1 MSTRMDDDDHN
12 DDYAAHR
19 WQPSPDDLAW
29 INDQAREY
37 AERKREEESSN
48 VVPIES
54 EAAII
59 ERTFPRIDWSELFA
73 TEDEGERW
81 IIEPVLAEGRSTALY
96 SKPKAGKSLLVL
108 ELAVNVS
115 RGFAALGVKP
125 PRPYRV
131 LYVDFEND
139 PRGDVRSRLEDMGY
153 GQEEADAGA
162 LDNLYYL
169 SFPRLSAL
177 DTAQGGGEL
186 LAIVEQYEC
195 EVVII
200 DTVSRTV
207 AGEENDNNTWLGF
220 YRNTGVHLKARGVAY
235 LRLDHSGKD
244 AEKGMR
250 GGSAKYGDVDMV
262 WRLTAQSE
270 TVIELECT
278 DHRMRVENDR
288 LTLVRESDPELYH
301 RVAAGHEKAGLTAVE
316 KRIEADIK
324 SFGFTFDVT
333 ASEVYKAMKTAGKGG
348 RKQLVMRV
356 WRHMK
361 DAARVAEQASQPVD
375 NSPKPVDKPVPDPP
389 VPGSPGTTPSGTA
402 RNHANSQ
409 VTGSQPVPGTAGNR
423 VVPTPFR
430 GGNHST
436 REPEPCPSGA
446 SAEAHRA
453 GACDCWRA
461 EP

>member
-1 MSTRMDDDDHN
+1 MSTRMDDDHN

-37 AERKREEESSN
+37 AERKREEEESGN

-54 EAAII
+54 EGAII
-59 ERTFPRIDWSELFA
+59 ERTFPPLDWRELFA
-73 TEDEGERW
+73 TDDEGERW

-115 RGFAALGVKP
+115 RGFATLGVKP

-139 PRGDVRSRLEDMGY
+139 PRGDVRTRLEDMGY
-153 GQEEADAGA
+153 GPEEADAGA

-316 KRIEADIK
+316 KRIEADIE
-324 SFGFTFDVT
+324 SLGFTFDV
-333 ASEVYKAMKTAGKGG
+333 SGNEVVKALRAVGKGG
-348 RKQLVMRV
+348 TRQQVLRV
-356 WRHMK
+356 WRTMK
-361 DAARVAEQASQPVD
+361 AL
-375 NSPKPVDKPVPDPP
+375 N
-389 VPGSPGTTPSGTA
+389 
-402 RNHANSQ
+402 
-409 VTGSQPVPGTAGNR
+409 
-423 VVPTPFR
+423 R
-430 GGNHST
+430 GGSEPPANHPEPP
-436 REPEPCPSGA
+436 RESGSEPPYPEGGGSNHPGEPSEPPCPSGA